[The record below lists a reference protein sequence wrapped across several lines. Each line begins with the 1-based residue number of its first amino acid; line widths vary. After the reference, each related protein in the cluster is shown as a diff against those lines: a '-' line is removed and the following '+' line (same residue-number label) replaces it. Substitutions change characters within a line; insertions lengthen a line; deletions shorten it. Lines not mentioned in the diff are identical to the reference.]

1 MTIKKISKIISL
13 TFAINILVFIGSVSW
28 SLQHLNTSFS
38 TVEFFGQQKD
48 KIFTDVSQPILGY
61 LLNGDATILGRVKEA
76 LTQIK
81 TDVEGRENLS
91 DSLKA
96 PFLSLIN
103 DLQEKTLVEL
113 MNAGKLADPQALL
126 INNEKQ
132 LSAHL
137 QKLLAYV
144 KEAQKATQ
152 PQKQQYLKVVGEAQ
166 ASLINVARARQSF
179 FSSRT
184 QMSTD
189 NITKPLDEL
198 AKTSEEIK
206 KLPLLGVMKPAK
218 VADVMSFGAE
228 PEKAAPEDKAT
239 ESLNE
244 IPFLARHYSQDLD
257 NAIHVS
263 QDKIKGRENVNAQ
276 IQNLQEQ
283 LLTIEKQ
290 LTAEYEFYER
300 LTFIITGVSMLLITL
315 QILGCIG
322 GSRKLLGRLS
332 NLEGTMSD
340 ISQTSDLSLRA
351 DASKKDEIGSMAG
364 SFNLMVEKLG
374 ATSEIVKQ
382 KINDIQTMLRNMPQG
397 LLSFNS
403 ANIISP
409 EYSAYLERIL
419 ETKDIANQDMM
430 KLIFENS
437 NLGADTLA
445 QIGAISEACIGE
457 DAMNFEFNEH
467 LLVHEIEKVMPSGK
481 KKILDLR
488 WAPVIN
494 DEDVV
499 GQILLCIRDVTELRK
514 LAAESAEQKYEL
526 EIIGEI
532 LGVTEDKFD
541 QFMAS
546 SIAYKLEIENI
557 IRDNPNGGT
566 DAINAMFRNMHTIK
580 GNARTYGLKNLT
592 DKVHVTESV
601 YDELRKPHSD
611 ITWDQDSLLEDL
623 ANVRDMIERYAKTN
637 EIKLGRKKS
646 GSKNTIQNLLMVDY
660 QQIREAMELLEK
672 TDHSNIHELIV
683 TKNKIHK
690 TLKQLGTDSL
700 SKSFA
705 TIIESLPAIAEN
717 LGKENPDVVI
727 HDSNLQL
734 KVAHLGVITDIFT
747 HLFRNSLDHGIEM
760 PEARLAKDKPAQGRI
775 ELSLDNEDNYI
786 KITLKDDGNGI
797 SLNKIREKAIISG
810 LIKADEVLSDEDT
823 VAMIFVPGFTTADKL
838 TDISGRG
845 VGMDA
850 VAGFAR
856 KEGGFVK
863 INFTD
868 DNEGSAQRSIETSVY
883 LPADFAVTIDETFV
897 EAA

>member
-38 TVEFFGQQKD
+38 TVEFFGLQKD

-81 TDVEGRENLS
+81 TNVEGRENLS

-113 MNAGKLADPQALL
+113 TNAGKLADPQALL

-144 KEAQKATQ
+144 KEAQKAAQ
-152 PQKQQYLKVVGEAQ
+152 PQKQQYLKVVSDAQ
-166 ASLINVARARQSF
+166 ASLINLARSRQSF
-179 FSSRT
+179 FSSRS

-189 NITKPLDEL
+189 NITKPLEEL
-198 AKTSEEIK
+198 SKVSEELK
-206 KLPLLGVMKPAK
+206 KLPLLGVMKQAK
-218 VADVMSFGAE
+218 TSETLSFGAE
-228 PEKAAPEDKAT
+228 TEKVAPEDKAV
-239 ESLNE
+239 EPLNE
-244 IPFLARHYSQDLD
+244 IPSLVAHYKQDLD
-257 NAIHVS
+257 NAIRVS
-263 QDKIKGRENVNAQ
+263 QDKIKGRENVNEQ
-276 IQNLQEQ
+276 IHSLQEQ
-283 LLTIEKQ
+283 LLTIEAQ

-300 LTFIITGVSMLLITL
+300 LTFIITGISMLLITL

-340 ISQTSDLSLRA
+340 ISHTSDLSLRA
-351 DASKKDEIGSMAG
+351 DASKKDEIGSMAE

-397 LLSFNS
+397 LLSFDS

-419 ETKDIANQDMM
+419 ETKDIANQNMM

-557 IRDNPNGGT
+557 IRDNPNGGI

-611 ITWDQDSLLEDL
+611 IAWDQDSLLEDL

-646 GSKNTIQNLLMVDY
+646 ASKNTIQNLLMVDY

-775 ELSLDNEDNYI
+775 DLSLNSEDNYI

-810 LIKADEVLSDEDT
+810 LIKADEILSDEDT

-868 DNEGSAQRSIETSVY
+868 DNEGSAQRTIETSVY
-883 LPADFAVTIDETFV
+883 LPADFAVAIDETIV

>member
-1 MTIKKISKIISL
+1 MTIKQISKIISL
-13 TFAINILVFIGSVSW
+13 TFALNILVFIGSVSW

-48 KIFTDVSQPILGY
+48 KIFTEVSQPILGY
-61 LLNGDATILGRVKEA
+61 LLNGDATILGRVKDA
-76 LTQIK
+76 LSQTK

-91 DSLKA
+91 NSLKA

-103 DLQEKTLVEL
+103 DLQEKTLIEL

-189 NITKPLDEL
+189 NITKPLEEL
-198 AKTSEEIK
+198 AKASEEIK

-218 VADVMSFGAE
+218 VSDVMSFGAE
-228 PEKAAPEDKAT
+228 PEKVAPEDKAT
-239 ESLNE
+239 ESLDE

-257 NAIHVS
+257 NAIGVAQS
-263 QDKIKGRENVNAQ
+263 KIKGRENVNAQ
-276 IQNLQEQ
+276 IQSLQEQ
-283 LLTIEKQ
+283 LLTIEAQ
-290 LTAEYEFYER
+290 LTKEYEFYEM
-300 LTFIITGVSMLLITL
+300 LTFLITGISMLLITL
-315 QILGCIG
+315 QIVVSIV
-322 GSRKLLGRLS
+322 GSRKLLGRIS
-332 NLEGTMSD
+332 KLEDTMSD
-340 ISQTSDLSLRA
+340 ISHTSDLSLRA
-351 DASKKDEIGSMAG
+351 DASKKDEIGSMAE

-374 ATSEIVKQ
+374 TTSEIVKQ
-382 KINDIQTMLRNMPQG
+382 KINDIQTMLKNMPQG
-397 LLSFNS
+397 LLSFDS
-403 ANIISP
+403 ANKISP
-409 EYSAYLERIL
+409 EYSVYLERIL
-419 ETKDIANQDMM
+419 ETKDIAGQDLM
-430 KLIFENS
+430 KLMFENT
-437 NLGADTLA
+437 NLGADTVA
-445 QIGAISEACIGE
+445 QISAISEACIGE

-467 LLVHEIEKVMPSGK
+467 LLVHEIEKVMPSGV

-499 GQILLCIRDVTELRK
+499 GQILLCVRDVTELRK
-514 LAAESAEQKYEL
+514 LTAQSLEQKYEL

-541 QFMAS
+541 QFMSS
-546 SIAYKLEIENI
+546 SIAYKLEVENI
-557 IRDNPNGGT
+557 IRDNPHGGI

-592 DKVHVTESV
+592 DKVHITESV
-601 YDELRKPHSD
+601 YDELRKPNSD
-611 ITWDQDSLLEDL
+611 ITWDQSSLLEDL
-623 ANVRDMIERYAKTN
+623 ANVREMIERYAQTN
-637 EIKLGRKKS
+637 EMKLGRKKQYH
-646 GSKNTIQNLLMVDY
+646 KNTIQNLLMVDY
-660 QQIREAMELLEK
+660 QQILDAMHLIEQ
-672 TDHSNIHELIV
+672 TDHSNIHDLI
-683 TKNKIHK
+683 TSKNKIHK
-690 TLKQLGTDSL
+690 TLKALGTETL
-700 SKSFA
+700 HKTFA
-705 TIIESLPAIAEN
+705 TIIESLPTMAKN
-717 LGKENPDVVI
+717 LEKLAPDVII
-727 HDSNLQL
+727 HDSKLQL
-734 KVAHLGVITDIFT
+734 KVHHIGVINDIFT
-747 HLFRNSLDHGIEM
+747 HLFRNSLDHGLEM
-760 PEARLAKDKPAQGRI
+760 PDLRLAKNKTAQGRI
-775 ELSLDNEDNYI
+775 DISLGYEAEYI
-786 KITLKDDGNGI
+786 KLSIKDDGAGL
-797 SLNKIREKAIISG
+797 SLNKIREKALNNG
-810 LIKADEVLSDEDT
+810 LIRADEVLTDEET
-823 VAMIFVPGFTTADKL
+823 AAIIFMPGFTTADVL

-868 DNEGSAQRSIETSVY
+868 DKEGNDQRSIETAVY
-883 LPADFAVTIDETFV
+883 LPSNYAVDIDEPL
-897 EAA
+897 AAAA

>member
-113 MNAGKLADPQALL
+113 TNAGKLADPQALL

-144 KEAQKATQ
+144 KEAQKAAQ

-166 ASLINVARARQSF
+166 ASLINLARSRQSF
-179 FSSRT
+179 FSSRS

-189 NITKPLDEL
+189 NITKPLEEL
-198 AKTSEEIK
+198 SKVSEELK
-206 KLPLLGVMKPAK
+206 KLPLLGVMKQAK
-218 VADVMSFGAE
+218 TSETLSFGAE
-228 PEKAAPEDKAT
+228 TEKVAPEDKAV
-239 ESLNE
+239 EPLNE
-244 IPFLARHYSQDLD
+244 IPSLVAHYKQDLD
-257 NAIHVS
+257 NAIRVS
-263 QDKIKGRENVNAQ
+263 QDKIKGRENVNEQ
-276 IQNLQEQ
+276 IHSLQEQ
-283 LLTIEKQ
+283 LLTIEAQ

-340 ISQTSDLSLRA
+340 ISHTSDLSLRA
-351 DASKKDEIGSMAG
+351 DASKKDEIGSMAE

-397 LLSFNS
+397 LLSFDS

-419 ETKDIANQDMM
+419 ETKDIANQNMM

-557 IRDNPNGGT
+557 IRDNPNGGI

-611 ITWDQDSLLEDL
+611 IAWDQDSLLEDL

-646 GSKNTIQNLLMVDY
+646 ASKNTIQNLLMVDY

-775 ELSLDNEDNYI
+775 DLSLNSEDNYI

-810 LIKADEVLSDEDT
+810 LIKADEILSDEDT

-868 DNEGSAQRSIETSVY
+868 DNEGSAQRTIETSVY
-883 LPADFAVTIDETFV
+883 LPADFAVAIDETIV

>member
-1 MTIKKISKIISL
+1 
-13 TFAINILVFIGSVSW
+13 
-28 SLQHLNTSFS
+28 
-38 TVEFFGQQKD
+38 
-48 KIFTDVSQPILGY
+48 
-61 LLNGDATILGRVKEA
+61 
-76 LTQIK
+76 
-81 TDVEGRENLS
+81 
-91 DSLKA
+91 
-96 PFLSLIN
+96 
-103 DLQEKTLVEL
+103 
-113 MNAGKLADPQALL
+113 
-126 INNEKQ
+126 
-132 LSAHL
+132 
-137 QKLLAYV
+137 
-144 KEAQKATQ
+144 
-152 PQKQQYLKVVGEAQ
+152 
-166 ASLINVARARQSF
+166 
-179 FSSRT
+179 
-184 QMSTD
+184 
-189 NITKPLDEL
+189 
-198 AKTSEEIK
+198 
-206 KLPLLGVMKPAK
+206 
-218 VADVMSFGAE
+218 
-228 PEKAAPEDKAT
+228 
-239 ESLNE
+239 
-244 IPFLARHYSQDLD
+244 
-257 NAIHVS
+257 
-263 QDKIKGRENVNAQ
+263 
-276 IQNLQEQ
+276 
-283 LLTIEKQ
+283 
-290 LTAEYEFYER
+290 
-300 LTFIITGVSMLLITL
+300 
-315 QILGCIG
+315 
-322 GSRKLLGRLS
+322 
-332 NLEGTMSD
+332 
-340 ISQTSDLSLRA
+340 
-351 DASKKDEIGSMAG
+351 
-364 SFNLMVEKLG
+364 MVEKLG

-397 LLSFNS
+397 LLSFDS
-403 ANIISP
+403 ANKISP

-419 ETKDIANQDMM
+419 ETKDIAGQDLME
-430 KLIFENS
+430 LIFENS
-437 NLGADTLA
+437 NLGADTIA
-445 QIGAISEACIGE
+445 QIAAISEACIGE

-541 QFMAS
+541 QFMSS
-546 SIAYKLEIENI
+546 SIAYKLEIESI

-601 YDELRKPHSD
+601 YDELRKPDSD
-611 ITWDQDSLLEDL
+611 ITWDQQSLLEDL
-623 ANVRDMIERYAKTN
+623 AKVRDMIERYAKTN

-646 GSKNTIQNLLMVDY
+646 ASKNTIQNLLMVDY
-660 QQIREAMELLEK
+660 QQIQEAMELLEK
-672 TDHSNIHELIV
+672 TDHSNIHELII
-683 TKNKIHK
+683 TKNKIHS

-700 SKSFA
+700 NKSFA
-705 TIIESLPAIAEN
+705 IIIDSLPAIAQN

-727 HDSNLQL
+727 HDSKLQL

-760 PEARLAKDKPAQGRI
+760 PEARLAKNKPAQGRI
-775 ELSLDNEDNYI
+775 DLSLDSEDKYI

-797 SLNKIREKAIISG
+797 SLSKIREKAVNSG
-810 LIKADEVLSDEDT
+810 LIQADEILSDEDT

-868 DNEGSAQRSIETSVY
+868 DNEGAAQRSIETSVY
-883 LPADFAVTIDETFV
+883 LPADFAVVIEESIV
-897 EAA
+897 KAA

>member
-113 MNAGKLADPQALL
+113 TNAGKLADPQALL

-144 KEAQKATQ
+144 KEAQKAAQ

-166 ASLINVARARQSF
+166 ASLINLARSRQSF
-179 FSSRT
+179 FSSRS

-189 NITKPLDEL
+189 NITKPLEEL
-198 AKTSEEIK
+198 SKVSEELK
-206 KLPLLGVMKPAK
+206 KLPLLGVMKQAK
-218 VADVMSFGAE
+218 TSETLSFGAE
-228 PEKAAPEDKAT
+228 TEKVAPEDKAV
-239 ESLNE
+239 EPLNE
-244 IPFLARHYSQDLD
+244 IPSLVAHYKQDLD
-257 NAIHVS
+257 NAIRVS
-263 QDKIKGRENVNAQ
+263 QDKIKGRENVNEQ
-276 IQNLQEQ
+276 IHSLQEQ
-283 LLTIEKQ
+283 LLTIEAQ

-340 ISQTSDLSLRA
+340 ISHTSDLSLRA
-351 DASKKDEIGSMAG
+351 DASKKDEIGSMAE

-397 LLSFNS
+397 LLSFDS

-419 ETKDIANQDMM
+419 ETKDIANQNMM

-557 IRDNPNGGT
+557 IRDNPNGGI

-611 ITWDQDSLLEDL
+611 IAWDQDSLLEDL

-646 GSKNTIQNLLMVDY
+646 ASKNTIQNLLMVDY

-683 TKNKIHK
+683 TKNKIHN

-775 ELSLDNEDNYI
+775 DLSLNSEDNYI

-810 LIKADEVLSDEDT
+810 LIKADEILSDEDT

-868 DNEGSAQRSIETSVY
+868 DNEGSAQRTIETSVY
-883 LPADFAVTIDETFV
+883 LPADFAVAIDETIV

>member
-38 TVEFFGQQKD
+38 TVEFFGLQKD

-113 MNAGKLADPQALL
+113 TNAGKLADPQALL

-144 KEAQKATQ
+144 KEAQKAAQ
-152 PQKQQYLKVVGEAQ
+152 PQKQQYLKVVSDAQ
-166 ASLINVARARQSF
+166 ASLINLARSRQSF
-179 FSSRT
+179 FSSRS

-189 NITKPLDEL
+189 NITKPLEEL
-198 AKTSEEIK
+198 SKVSEELK
-206 KLPLLGVMKPAK
+206 KLPLLGVMKQAK
-218 VADVMSFGAE
+218 TSETLSFGAE
-228 PEKAAPEDKAT
+228 TEKVAPEDKAV
-239 ESLNE
+239 EPLNE
-244 IPFLARHYSQDLD
+244 IPSLVAHYKQDLD
-257 NAIHVS
+257 NAIRVS
-263 QDKIKGRENVNAQ
+263 QDKIKGRENVNEQ
-276 IQNLQEQ
+276 IHSLQEQ
-283 LLTIEKQ
+283 LLTIEAQ

-300 LTFIITGVSMLLITL
+300 LTFIITGISMLLITL

-351 DASKKDEIGSMAG
+351 DASKKDEIGSMAE

-397 LLSFNS
+397 LLSFDS
-403 ANIISP
+403 ANKISP

-419 ETKDIANQDMM
+419 ETKDIAGQDLME
-430 KLIFENS
+430 LIFENS

-557 IRDNPNGGT
+557 IRDNPNGGI

-611 ITWDQDSLLEDL
+611 IAWDQDSLLEDL

-646 GSKNTIQNLLMVDY
+646 ASKNTIQNLLMVDY

-775 ELSLDNEDNYI
+775 DLSLNSEDNYI

-810 LIKADEVLSDEDT
+810 LIKADEILSDEDT

-868 DNEGSAQRSIETSVY
+868 DNEGSAQRTIETSVY
-883 LPADFAVTIDETFV
+883 LPADFAVAIDETIV

>member
-81 TDVEGRENLS
+81 TNVEGRENLS

-113 MNAGKLADPQALL
+113 TNAGKLADPQALL

-137 QKLLAYV
+137 QKLLVYV
-144 KEAQKATQ
+144 KEAQKAAQ
-152 PQKQQYLKVVGEAQ
+152 PQKQQYLKVVSDAQ
-166 ASLINVARARQSF
+166 ASLINLARSRQSF
-179 FSSRT
+179 FSSRS

-189 NITKPLDEL
+189 NITKPLEEL
-198 AKTSEEIK
+198 SKVSEELK
-206 KLPLLGVMKPAK
+206 KLPLLGVMKQAK
-218 VADVMSFGAE
+218 TSETLSFGAE
-228 PEKAAPEDKAT
+228 TEKVAPEDKAV
-239 ESLNE
+239 EPLNE
-244 IPFLARHYSQDLD
+244 IPSLVAHYKQDLD
-257 NAIHVS
+257 NAIRVS
-263 QDKIKGRENVNAQ
+263 QDKIKGRENVNEQ
-276 IQNLQEQ
+276 IHSLQEQ
-283 LLTIEKQ
+283 LLTIEAQ

-300 LTFIITGVSMLLITL
+300 LTFIITGISMLLITL

-340 ISQTSDLSLRA
+340 ISHTSDLSLRA
-351 DASKKDEIGSMAG
+351 DASKKDEIGSMAE

-397 LLSFNS
+397 LLSFDS

-419 ETKDIANQDMM
+419 ETKDIANQNMM

-557 IRDNPNGGT
+557 IRDNPNGGI

-611 ITWDQDSLLEDL
+611 IAWDQDSLLEDL

-646 GSKNTIQNLLMVDY
+646 ASKNTIQNLLMVDY

-775 ELSLDNEDNYI
+775 DLSLNSEDNYI

-810 LIKADEVLSDEDT
+810 LIKADEILSDEDT

-868 DNEGSAQRSIETSVY
+868 GNEGSAQRTIETSVY
-883 LPADFAVTIDETFV
+883 LPADFAVAIDETIV